1 MARANLKHLLE
12 DAEMRLQ
19 RGQRHL
25 DHQREAVAALERA
38 GQDLTTAKR
47 VLKILEKALAVHIAD
62 QDR

>member
-62 QDR
+62 RDR